1 MSKKINANAAGSVGT
16 VLLEELLGLQ
26 RPRVTSLEP
35 LIARSLAGDI
45 AAKGGIATCQRCG
58 EVFQGSSSVHT
69 CCETCSRRRGIP
81 DMLVA
86 LGDYTAGL
94 GILLSAAKYGRWPEV
109 LGPLGRRLGDALLAE
124 FGHRTQE
131 PPLLVP
137 MPAPWIRKWHRGI
150 DHARELANAVG
161 EVTQW
166 DVLPLLRRGFE
177 PTQVGRSRTQRQRG
191 VRGLMPRLFGASR
204 MCGRRV
210 FLIDDVRTSGTSLA
224 KASRLCR
231 RLGATQV
238 VAGVVAV
245 RRESHKKQETSPRSE
260 HAPPRRA

>member
-1 MSKKINANAAGSVGT
+1 MNVNAAASVGN

-26 RPRVTSLEP
+26 RPRVPSLEP
-35 LIARSLAGDI
+35 LIARILASDT
-45 AAKGGIATCQRCG
+45 AAQGGIATCHRCG
-58 EVFQGSSSVHT
+58 AAFQGSSSVRA

-81 DMLVA
+81 DVLVA
-86 LGDYTAGL
+86 LGGYTTGL

-124 FGHRTQE
+124 FGHRTHD

-137 MPAPWIRKWHRGI
+137 MPSPWMRKWHRGI

-166 DVLPLLRRGFE
+166 DVLPLLCRRFE
-177 PTQVGRSRTQRQRG
+177 ATQVGRSRTQRQRG
-191 VRGLMPRLFGASR
+191 VRGLAPRLFGASR

-231 RLGATQV
+231 RLGATEV

-245 RRESHKKQETSPRSE
+245 RREATKRGKYSPKSE
-260 HAPPRRA
+260 HSPPRRA